1 MGGSSWVIL
10 QFCNKCSSVWSYVI
24 ERVEDAQR
32 FSAEWNASWWVLN
45 DTYHHQTRCKS
56 NPILLQLRNCHYQ
69 NETIVAPDC
78 SKLVGFNKTVKVW
91 PRNNQKSVRDGL
103 DPDQSFKAQ
112 VHTIEDLFTWSWNMC
127 SAHHINFGVA
137 WKDHQLLQ
145 SVKALV
151 WLCNSWVWELRVVF
165 PILQINQILVALLLA
180 ISGSWYLLMWEDEL
194 T

>member
-1 MGGSSWVIL
+1 MLKDFL
-10 QFCNKCSSVWSYVI
+10 QNGTHLGVCSIIPITIKLDANPIQSFCNVI
-24 ERVEDAQR
+24 
-32 FSAEWNASWWVLN
+32 
-45 DTYHHQTRCKS
+45 
-56 NPILLQLRNCHYQ
+56 
-69 NETIVAPDC
+69 IVIIKTKPRWRLITQGWLAIM
-78 SKLVGFNKTVKVW
+78 VGFNKTVKVW

-103 DPDQSFKAQ
+103 DPDQSFKNQ
-112 VHTIEDLFTWSWNMC
+112 VHIIEDLFTWSWNMC

-180 ISGSWYLLMWEDEL
+180 ISRSWYLLMWEDEL

>member
-1 MGGSSWVIL
+1 MLYREWKILKDLQKKGTHFGVCSIIPIAIKRDANPELSWNHASL
-10 QFCNKCSSVWSYVI
+10 FCNFVI
-24 ERVEDAQR
+24 VIIKTKPQWRLIVQ
-32 FSAEWNASWWVLN
+32 SWLA
-45 DTYHHQTRCKS
+45 
-56 NPILLQLRNCHYQ
+56 IM
-69 NETIVAPDC
+69 
-78 SKLVGFNKTVKVW
+78 VGFNKAVKVW

-112 VHTIEDLFTWSWNMC
+112 VHIIEDLFTWSWNMC

-137 WKDHQLLQ
+137 WKDHQLLL

-151 WLCNSWVWELRVVF
+151 WLCNRWVWEWRVVF

-180 ISGSWYLLMWEDEL
+180 ISESWYPLMWEDEL